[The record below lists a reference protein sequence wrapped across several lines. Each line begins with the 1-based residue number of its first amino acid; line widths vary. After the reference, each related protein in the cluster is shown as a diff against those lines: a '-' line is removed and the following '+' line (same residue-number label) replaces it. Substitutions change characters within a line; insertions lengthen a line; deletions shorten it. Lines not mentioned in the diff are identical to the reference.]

1 MEELARPRNDSKMS
15 LSHTRYQNI
24 KKNSDRL
31 PDFTLNY
38 LELMESCMDNLT
50 NKSNAL
56 GGNPFSMGQMT
67 IHQARAT
74 RGVFKETKLPKF
86 KNV

>member
-1 MEELARPRNDSKMS
+1 
-15 LSHTRYQNI
+15 
-24 KKNSDRL
+24 
-31 PDFTLNY
+31 
-38 LELMESCMDNLT
+38 MESCMDNLT